1 MHIYLFLDLQLNIK
15 LMLTKLFPIC
25 LLLYLTSCTSESSIN
40 KIDGSTNSLKSFDSN
55 QILGL
60 RIHNLEGVYILGGHE
75 KSWYLILKKMKNQ
88 FHGELFELEGM
99 LPPANYLLLN
109 QKDFIGKKFQID
121 DIDPKSLQFNSKLG
135 RGKIL
140 TTSDPQQVVFE
151 EIKSHLGDQLVL
163 SYNKAYQIL
172 LK

>member
-1 MHIYLFLDLQLNIK
+1 
-15 LMLTKLFPIC
+15 
-25 LLLYLTSCTSESSIN
+25 
-40 KIDGSTNSLKSFDSN
+40 
-55 QILGL
+55 
-60 RIHNLEGVYILGGHE
+60 
-75 KSWYLILKKMKNQ
+75 MKNQ